1 MSGKSKVAASKPLG
15 VFHTLN
21 MSQITQQQKGTL
33 MAEKILEVRDVSK
46 CYGGRGKK
54 NHEASMTR
62 ALDHVNF
69 YVEQGEYLAIMGPS
83 GSGKST
89 LLNCIATIDTP
100 TSGRIV
106 VGGKDVTSLR
116 SKDLAQFRR
125 EELGFVFQD
134 SNLLDTLTIRENIAL
149 ALTISHVSAK
159 QIATQVESLAQ
170 RLNIETTLD
179 RYPYEVSG
187 GQKQRAAAARA
198 VITKP
203 HLMLADEPTGAL
215 DTKSARDLLDA
226 FAFLNSLGTT
236 ILMVT
241 HDSTVASY
249 CERIVFIRDGKL
261 WGQMRRGS
269 SDRRSFH
276 SRIVEATTRMEEG
289 DSYDC

>member
-1 MSGKSKVAASKPLG
+1 
-15 VFHTLN
+15 
-21 MSQITQQQKGTL
+21 

-149 ALTISHVSAK
+149 ALTISHVPAK

>member
-149 ALTISHVSAK
+149 ALTISHVPAK

>member
-21 MSQITQQQKGTL
+21 MSHITQQQKGTL

-125 EELGFVFQD
+125 GELGFVFQD

-149 ALTISHVSAK
+149 ALTISHVPAK
-159 QIATQVESLAQ
+159 QIAAQVESLAQ